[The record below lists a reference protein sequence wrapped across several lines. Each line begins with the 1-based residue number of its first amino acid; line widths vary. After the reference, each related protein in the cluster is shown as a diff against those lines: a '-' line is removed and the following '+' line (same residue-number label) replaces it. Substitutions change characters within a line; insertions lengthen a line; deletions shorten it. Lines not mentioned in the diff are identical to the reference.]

1 MLDLFNYF
9 WLGVDKALILDNRA
23 NLQSYMIMYNRNVL
37 FCFVF
42 FGWMSENLRL
52 HNKNLFAWSD
62 CCLCSGT
69 RKLVPNWF
77 NFSPLTILVY
87 MHEYLGIP

>member
-42 FGWMSENLRL
+42 LDG
-52 HNKNLFAWSD
+52 
-62 CCLCSGT
+62 C
-69 RKLVPNWF
+69 RK
-77 NFSPLTILVY
+77 T
-87 MHEYLGIP
+87 